1 MISWSTILHAY
12 VMCDVSL
19 PKGHSLRNLNDKCDI
34 TGSHKTRDL
43 TISFF
48 VKI

>member
-1 MISWSTILHAY
+1 MISWFTILR

-19 PKGHSLRNLNDKCDI
+19 PKGHSLRNCNDNSDI
-34 TGSHKTRDL
+34 TGSHKTREL